1 MLSQDSEDEMW
12 SRFVFELVIWPQKL
26 LWQDELNPRVR
37 CAFGNVFFFPFM
49 LSSSGLPS
57 VKKASWC
64 PGTVFSD
71 FCLAGWG
78 QRPVNISFW
87 VWLCYIMCHTF
98 CILRSVLSLLY
109 FPLQCARHG
118 RTACWELDGKEF
130 AWEATL
136 SKIVLFNININMN
149 FEININ
155 ISTNKL

>member
-1 MLSQDSEDEMW
+1 MSEFWHKSDRWVFKSTWKGHEEAVEEHFLAPYVISLLLSIYVVCLHFAKCE
-12 SRFVFELVIWPQKL
+12 
-26 LWQDELNPRVR
+26 
-37 CAFGNVFFFPFM
+37 
-49 LSSSGLPS
+49 
-57 VKKASWC
+57 KASRC
-64 PGTVFSD
+64 PGTVFSE